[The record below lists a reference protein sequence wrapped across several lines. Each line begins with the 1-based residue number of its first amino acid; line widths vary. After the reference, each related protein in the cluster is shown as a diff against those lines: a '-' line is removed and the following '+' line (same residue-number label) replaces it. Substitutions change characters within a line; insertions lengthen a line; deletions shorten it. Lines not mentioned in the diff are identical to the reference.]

1 MNKTTIIT
9 NTNSLHNKFVEKNI
23 VKSKN
28 QEIDIELHIK
38 DTITKNKKAI
48 KNSDSLPEISYN
60 NYINKNITLEKYKLT
75 QLKPAAKSYKLH
87 TSGKKQEL
95 IERIITYFN
104 KTKSVIL
111 IQKTFRSWICRYIIK
126 LRGSAINNRKIC
138 VNDTDFYTMEPI
150 DEIDSDYF
158 FSFTDDKE
166 FTYGCNIR
174 SMIELLKRSDKNNPY
189 NRQPLSKAV
198 INDTISLY
206 NLCFILCNDFSKQ
219 NLPYKVPNIKSNN
232 IRRRNSHTIDY
243 SPITRTITNM
253 EDLERYNRI
262 HNIRT
267 NTVENR
273 INELFIEIDLLGNY
287 TNREWFDNL
296 DLRDYIR
303 LYRKLYEIWYYAGS
317 LTREIQNNICPF
329 YSPFEGIFTRP
340 LLHNEI
346 QFNQI
351 KTACLIVIENM
362 VYSGINIDFRKIG
375 TLHALTALT
384 FVSQDARQS
393 LPWLY
398 ETII

>member
-75 QLKPAAKSYKLH
+75 QLKPAAKLYKLH

>member
-1 MNKTTIIT
+1 MNKTTIIA
-9 NTNSLHNKFVEKNI
+9 NTNSLHNKFVKKNI

-28 QEIDIELHIK
+28 REIDIELHIK

-111 IQKTFRSWICRYIIK
+111 IQKIFRSWIRRYIIK

-174 SMIELLKRSDKNNPY
+174 SMIELLKRSDNNNPY
-189 NRQPLSKAV
+189 NRQPLSKAI

-219 NLPYKVPNIKSNN
+219 NLPYKVPNVKSNN

-267 NTVENR
+267 NTIENR